1 MKKFEFIF
9 VTVIFLLTSI
19 SGAVTANNTSANMG
33 ESETTD
39 ELISDY
45 VHTVFGE
52 YASASWCPPCSTASE
67 DLYAIY
73 DSEDYPFYY
82 VSLVSDMNSIA
93 KERMNNLAVY
103 SIPTVFF
110 DSGYI
115 VEIGAVGQAKYR
127 ETIEETAARKV
138 KQPLEMTTSVTWDG
152 DAKIT
157 VEVSIKN
164 NGSSFYFGIV
174 RSYVTEIISRWNT
187 NAGDPYHFGFLDFAI
202 KKLVFILPGKAIT
215 NKVTW
220 DGSKDHGGQTFENIT
235 QENTMVISTVSH
247 WIPRLKINEKG
258 RLYFTFYVDQTSAG
272 IPT

>member
-1 MKKFEFIF
+1 MNKIIFIC
-9 VTVIFLLTSI
+9 VTVLFFLTSI
-19 SGAVTANNTSANMG
+19 SGVVTANNISLEMG

-39 ELISDY
+39 KLPSDF
-45 VHTVFGE
+45 VHSVFGE

-73 DSEDYPFYY
+73 ESGDYPFYY
-82 VSLVSDMNSIA
+82 VSLVSDMNTIA
-93 KERMNNLAVY
+93 KERMNSLAVY

-110 DSGYI
+110 DSGFI
-115 VEIGAVGQAKYR
+115 VETGAVGQAKYR
-127 ETIEETAARKV
+127 ETIEETVARKV
-138 KQPLEMTTSVTWDG
+138 KQSLEMTTSVTWEG
-152 DAKIT
+152 NAKIT
-157 VEVSIKN
+157 VEVTIKN

-174 RSYVTEIISRWNT
+174 RSYVTEIVSRWNT

-202 KKLVFILPGKAIT
+202 KKLVFILPGKTIT

-220 DGSKDHGGQTFENIT
+220 DGSKDHGGQTFEDIT

-258 RLYFTFYVDQTSAG
+258 RLYFTFFVDQTSAG
-272 IPT
+272 IPI